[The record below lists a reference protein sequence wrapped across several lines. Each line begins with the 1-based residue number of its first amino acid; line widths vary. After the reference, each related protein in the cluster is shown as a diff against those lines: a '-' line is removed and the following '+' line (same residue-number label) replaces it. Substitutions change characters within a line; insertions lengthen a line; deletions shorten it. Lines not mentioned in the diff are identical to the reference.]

1 MKEIIDMEASDVK
14 SSSFNKNKKYI
25 KNKKLWPIILLVI
38 LLITPSLFTRMK
50 NWLEQKPYAR
60 TTDSLVQTQT
70 NDYNRAQFTDKSISE
85 IVDKIS
91 PSVVSIVTSSSVRS
105 FFGNTESSG
114 AGTGVIVTKNGYV
127 LTNKHVIA
135 SANKIMAVTSSG
147 DTYEDVRI
155 VFQDPL
161 NDLAILKIETKDA
174 NFLPIEIGDSK
185 TIKVGQAVIAVGN
198 SLGQYQNTVT
208 RGIISG
214 VGRSITAQGNNG
226 MTETLTDMLQTD
238 AAINS
243 GNSGGPLVNA
253 GGQLIGINTA
263 VAQDANSLGFAI
275 PIGAAKGLLKQLA
288 SGKDIQRAMLGVRFT
303 SINPAIAK
311 QQNLSEKQGALIA
324 SDPGSNTAAAD
335 AGIKKDDIILQVND
349 YVVGKDGGL
358 NTLISEYQPGDK
370 VNLKIKRGN
379 SVITLEVIL
388 RAANNVTA

>member
-1 MKEIIDMEASDVK
+1 MEASDVK

-174 NFLPIEIGDSK
+174 NFSPIEIGDSK

>member
-1 MKEIIDMEASDVK
+1 
-14 SSSFNKNKKYI
+14 
-25 KNKKLWPIILLVI
+25 
-38 LLITPSLFTRMK
+38 MK